1 MRPDIINAP
10 ALHQAIER
18 IMEGAPPALQVYG
31 SALRAGL
38 RSAAEGH
45 PGIRRARRRR
55 TDPDW
60 AQAKFANRVPLWRFH
75 GDHGFEEDFE
85 ELLAALSQVGAIAA
99 EGEGL
104 SGEAAAFLRGLP
116 HRALSERDLWIA
128 ANDLTERHAVA
139 RLWTR
144 RDEPMRAPLRIE
156 DEVAVAVR
164 CATISEIIRLSREAR
179 NCLKEKDHWT
189 AFAREEANVWSVRAE
204 GRLLAVLWAD
214 RAGRVTEIRA
224 PSNATVPVAD
234 VQAVARLCVRA
245 GLDLGG
251 CEGDVLPAFA
261 EAPRLV
267 RWVRVKD
274 RVAVYAEWQGAV
286 RIDLGCEADGRRG
299 WPLFTIGPASDPDRT
314 LALGFDAAVPCGAG
328 ALGEDG
334 PGRAVRRFGRK
345 WVRRVVGAVAL
356 EETAPSLVQHRLL
369 ALAA

>member
-1 MRPDIINAP
+1 MKSDIVNAP

-18 IMEGAPPALQVYG
+18 IVEGAPLTLQAHRP
-31 SALRAGL
+31 ALRAAL
-38 RSAAEGH
+38 RSAVEGH
-45 PGIRRARRRR
+45 PGVRRARRRR
-55 TDPDW
+55 TDPEW
-60 AQAKFANRVPLWRFH
+60 AQVKFANGIPLWRFH
-75 GDHGFEEDFE
+75 EDHGFEEDFE

-116 HRALSERDLWIA
+116 HRTLSERHLRIE
-128 ANDLTERHAVA
+128 ANNLTERHAVA

-144 RDEPMRAPLRIE
+144 RDEPMRAPMRIE
-156 DEVAVAVR
+156 DEGAVAVR

-179 NCLKEKDHWT
+179 NCLKEEKHWT
-189 AFAREEANVWSVRAE
+189 AFARKEVDVWSVRAK
-204 GRLLAVLWAD
+204 GRLLAVLRAD
-214 RAGRVTEIRA
+214 RVGQVTEIRA

-245 GLDLGG
+245 GLDLSG
-251 CEGDVLPAFA
+251 CKGDVLPAFA

-274 RVAVYAEWQGAV
+274 RVAVYAEWPGAV
-286 RIDLGCEADGRRG
+286 RIDLGFDTRG
-299 WPLFTIGPASDPDRT
+299 WPLLNIGQTSDPSRT
-314 LALGFDAAVPCGAG
+314 LALGFDITVPCGAEV
-328 ALGEDG
+328 LGEDG
-334 PGRAVRRFGRK
+334 LGSAVRRFGRK